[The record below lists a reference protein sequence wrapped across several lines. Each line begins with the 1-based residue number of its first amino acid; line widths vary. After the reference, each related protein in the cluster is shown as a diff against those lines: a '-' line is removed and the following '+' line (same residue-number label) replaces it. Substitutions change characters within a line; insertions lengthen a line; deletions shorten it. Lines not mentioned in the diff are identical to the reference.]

1 MEIKNKLKYGIGSI
15 LGIFLATSLLVT
27 NNIIHVK
34 DISKKTSE
42 ESVPMAILAAD
53 TKFQS
58 CQIQQFLTDSSL
70 TQDLEVIKEA
80 QIAYNKF
87 MDNISKFEKMFKDEN
102 QIKALAELEEIKKR
116 ATTLFETGKK
126 MVNSYG
132 TSKVQGDIVME
143 DLDARTEELAA
154 LVDKLKDSQINEAIK
169 NSELTF
175 EKSDTTLY
183 IIIFMSLIGLFI
195 GILIGTLLV
204 KHISNSIN
212 NFKEGLS
219 SFFSY
224 INRETNDIKH
234 LDDNAKDEFGEMAK
248 SVNENIVKTKK
259 GIEEDRKLIDETIAV
274 LGEFEQGDLCQRLH
288 IDVTN
293 PALMQ
298 LKKVVNNMAEHL
310 ETNVANVLDVL
321 EEYSQYNYLNKVK
334 TTDIKKDLLKLAEGV
349 NNLGGAITHL
359 LLEDRGNGLT
369 LDKSS
374 DMLLVN
380 VENLNISSNEAASSL
395 EETAAALEQ
404 ITGNI
409 RSSTQ
414 NVAKM
419 ADYSEK
425 VTKSSQEG
433 EVLANQTTQ
442 AMEEINSQVN
452 SINEAISVID
462 QIAFQT
468 NILSLNAA
476 VEAATAGEAGKGF
489 AVVAAEVRNLANRS
503 AEAAREIKN
512 IVENATS
519 KANQGKDIA
528 NNMIEGYK
536 QLNENISQTINLIS
550 SIEISSKE
558 QLNGIIQINDAV
570 NQLDKQTQQ
579 NVQIATQTQDIAI
592 LTDQIAKMIVNNT
605 NQKEFVG
612 KEQVKA
618 KDINNSSKVEKNEEK
633 KTFPK
638 KEVSSDNEWE
648 SF

>member
-1 MEIKNKLKYGIGSI
+1 MNIKNKLKYGIAGI
-15 LGIFLATSLLVT
+15 LGIFLTTSLLVT

-42 ESVPMAILAAD
+42 KSVPMAILAAD

-70 TQDLEVIKEA
+70 TQDLEVINEA
-80 QIAYNKF
+80 QTAYNKF
-87 MDNISKFEKMFKDEN
+87 MDNISKFEKMYKDEN
-102 QIKALAELEEIKKR
+102 HTNGLAELEEMKKR
-116 ATTLFETGKK
+116 ATNLFETGKK

-132 TSKVQGDIVME
+132 TSKVDGDIVME

-154 LVDKLKDSQINEAIK
+154 LVDKLKDSQINEAIT

-175 EKSDTTLY
+175 EKSNNSLY
-183 IIIFMSLIGLFI
+183 ILIVMSLIVLFI

-204 KHISNSIN
+204 KQISNSIN
-212 NFKEGLS
+212 NFKNGLL

-224 INRETNDIKH
+224 LNRETNDIKL
-234 LDDNAKDEFGEMAK
+234 LDDNSKDEFAEMAK
-248 SVNENIVKTKK
+248 SVNENIEKTKK
-259 GIEEDRKLIDETIAV
+259 GIEEDRKLIDETITV

-288 IDVTN
+288 IDVSN
-293 PALMQ
+293 PSLMQ
-298 LKKVVNNMAEHL
+298 LKNVLNNMAEHL
-310 ETNVANVLDVL
+310 ETNINNVLDVL
-321 EEYSQYNYLNKVK
+321 EEYSKYNYLNKIK
-334 TTDIKKDLLKLAEGV
+334 TTNIEKDLLKLAQGV

-359 LLEDRGNGLT
+359 LLEDRSNGLT
-369 LDKSS
+369 LDESS
-374 DMLLVN
+374 HVLLNN
-380 VENLNISSNEAASSL
+380 VDKLNISSNEAASSL

-414 NVAKM
+414 NVVKM
-419 ADYSEK
+419 ADYAAK

-452 SINEAISVID
+452 SINDAISIID

-579 NVQIATQTQDIAI
+579 NVQIASQTQDIAN
-592 LTDQIAKMIVNNT
+592 LTDQIAKMVVNNT
-605 NQKEFVG
+605 NQKKFIG

-618 KDINNSSKVEKNEEK
+618 KDISNSPKVEKNEEK
-633 KTFPK
+633 KTIHK
-638 KEVSSDNEWE
+638 KEVTSDNEWE

>member
-1 MEIKNKLKYGIGSI
+1 MKIKNKLIIGLGGI
-15 LGIFLATSLLVT
+15 LGIFILAFILITIDI
-27 NNIIHVK
+27 NNVK
-34 DISKKTSE
+34 NISKHTAT
-42 ESVPMAILAAD
+42 ESMPMSAIAED

-58 CQIQQFLTDSSL
+58 CQIQQFLTDGSL
-70 TQDLEVIKEA
+70 TQNPEA
-80 QIAYNKF
+80 LTEAENSYNRF
-87 MDNISKFEKMFKDEN
+87 MENINKFEKMYKDEN
-102 QIKALAELEEIKKR
+102 NTHSLEKLKQIKTNVTDI
-116 ATTLFETGKK
+116 FNIGKK
-126 MVNSYG
+126 MVESYAI
-132 TSKVQGDIVME
+132 SKEQGDTIM
-143 DLDARTEELAA
+143 EELDEKTLKLAE
-154 LVDKLKDSQINEAIK
+154 LVDELKNTQVNEAIS
-169 NSELTF
+169 NSLTTYN
-175 EKSDTTLY
+175 KLDNTLY
-183 IIIFMSLIGLFI
+183 VMIFLLLIGI
-195 GILIGTLLV
+195 VIGTLVGTFLV
-204 KHISNSIN
+204 KQISNSIEQFQN
-212 NFKEGLS
+212 GLL
-219 SFFSY
+219 SFFRY
-224 INRETNDIKH
+224 LNRETNEIKL
-234 LDDNAKDEFGEMAK
+234 LDDSSKDEFAHMATV
-248 SVNENIVKTKK
+248 VNENIIKTKQ
-259 GIEEDRKLIDETIAV
+259 GVEEDRKLIDETIAV

-288 IDVTN
+288 LDVSN
-293 PALMQ
+293 PSLMQ
-298 LKKVVNNMAEHL
+298 LKNVVNNMAEHL
-310 ETNVANVLDVL
+310 ETNIDNILDVL
-321 EEYSQYNYLNKVK
+321 EEYTKYNYLNQVK
-334 TTDIKKDLLKLAEGV
+334 TSELKKDLLRLAQGV
-349 NNLGGAITHL
+349 NNVGGAITHL
-359 LLEDRGNGLT
+359 LLEDRANGLT

-374 DMLLVN
+374 HVLLDN
-380 VENLNISSNEAASSL
+380 VDKLNISSNEAASSL

-419 ADYSEK
+419 ADYSAK

-433 EVLANQTTQ
+433 EILATQTTQ

-452 SINEAISVID
+452 SINDAISIID

-519 KANQGKDIA
+519 KANHGKDIA

-550 SIEISSKE
+550 NIEISSKE

-579 NVQIATQTQDIAI
+579 NALIASQTQDIAI
-592 LTDQIAKMIVNNT
+592 LTDQIAKMVVNNT

-618 KDINNSSKVEKNEEK
+618 KNINNQQNEIK
-633 KTFPK
+633 KDIPN
-638 KEVSSDNEWE
+638 KEVTSNNEWE
-648 SF
+648 NF